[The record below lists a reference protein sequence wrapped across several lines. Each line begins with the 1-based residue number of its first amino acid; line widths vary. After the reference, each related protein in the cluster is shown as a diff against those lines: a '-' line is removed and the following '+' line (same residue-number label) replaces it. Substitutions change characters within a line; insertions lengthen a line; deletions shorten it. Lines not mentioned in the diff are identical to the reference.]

1 MGSNKE
7 IIVIWPDKG
16 RGVVLLDKDK
26 YVEKLCRII
35 SDKIK
40 FSGIKEP
47 IQVYSMRVE
56 DKIINFLSK
65 LKNVSFEWTNLQKS
79 FYYLFRP
86 WHSLRFAQSHKA
98 DFADSYH
105 LRPIFAAYNCASY
118 KLSKFLVPVL
128 SPFATNDYTVDNFF
142 TFCQKIS
149 AVQNANNLS
158 MTSFDVENLFTN
170 ISGPLHETITI
181 CLDYLFP
188 DGSSNVLGLSRKLFK
203 ILLELSVLNL
213 FLLFNSKLFRQ
224 T

>member
-1 MGSNKE
+1 MNKLTK
-7 IIVIWPDKG
+7 VF
-16 RGVVLLDKDK
+16 LLL
-26 YVEKLCRII
+26 VQAREFFTVCPKL
-35 SDKIK
+35 
-40 FSGIKEP
+40 
-47 IQVYSMRVE
+47 
-56 DKIINFLSK
+56 
-65 LKNVSFEWTNLQKS
+65 T
-79 FYYLFRP
+79 
-86 WHSLRFAQSHKA
+86 
-98 DFADSYH
+98 
-105 LRPIFAAYNCASY
+105 RPILQIAITSGLFSPHISLNFSY
-118 KLSKFLVPVL
+118 ELSKFLVPVL